1 MAVNLHGGA
10 VKVKGA
16 ESAGWLTTQQQWR
29 SDARLKAAV
38 VGCTVSSGLD
48 VTEAELKVSSELRVS
63 GRQPAQIIPLRSFLS
78 LISSRA
84 PWTCCHAVRDR

>member
-1 MAVNLHGGA
+1 MAVNLHGGGA

-16 ESAGWLTTQQQWR
+16 ESGGWLTTQQQWR

-48 VTEAELKVSSELRVS
+48 VTEAQS
-63 GRQPAQIIPLRSFLS
+63 
-78 LISSRA
+78 
-84 PWTCCHAVRDR
+84 